1 MMVSNCPRCQ
11 IVLFAFMVSNCPT
24 CHYGVKLS
32 YESNCPRIPNSNH
45 YKGESSCESHVVY
58 NAQTQT
64 RLILDISCIFIS
76 LELDWRFQQL
86 ENPFSSIVVLIEKL
100 EKASSLAQAQ
110 EEQPV
115 VLAFAFFALVT
126 FFVSTFVKRKSPR
139 SRLPWPAL
147 GRTGAGAATMVL
159 GDRTEGRPQSLKVS
173 PTTRNIPEGAS
184 LTHDEI
190 FFTILVL
197 SNQS

>member
-1 MMVSNCPRCQ
+1 M
-11 IVLFAFMVSNCPT
+11 
-24 CHYGVKLS
+24 
-32 YESNCPRIPNSNH
+32 
-45 YKGESSCESHVVY
+45 
-58 NAQTQT
+58 
-64 RLILDISCIFIS
+64 
-76 LELDWRFQQL
+76 
-86 ENPFSSIVVLIEKL
+86 ENPISSIVVLIEKL
-100 EKASSLAQAQ
+100 EKASSLAQVQ

-115 VLAFAFFALVT
+115 VLAFAFFALVVL
-126 FFVSTFVKRKSPR
+126 FVPISVKRKSPR
-139 SRLPWPAL
+139 SRLPWPVL

-159 GDRTEGRPQSLKVS
+159 GDRTGGRPQSLKVS

>member
-1 MMVSNCPRCQ
+1 MQ
-11 IVLFAFMVSNCPT
+11 
-24 CHYGVKLS
+24 K
-32 YESNCPRIPNSNH
+32 
-45 YKGESSCESHVVY
+45 
-58 NAQTQT
+58 
-64 RLILDISCIFIS
+64 RLINISCIFNS
-76 LELDWRFQQL
+76 LELDWRFQKL

-100 EKASSLAQAQ
+100 EKASSLAQVQ

-126 FFVSTFVKRKSPR
+126 FFVPIFVKRKSPR

-184 LTHDEI
+184 LTHDRKLYQ
-190 FFTILVL
+190 FTILVL

>member
-1 MMVSNCPRCQ
+1 MINS
-11 IVLFAFMVSNCPT
+11 T
-24 CHYGVKLS
+24 KLQ
-32 YESNCPRIPNSNH
+32 EW
-45 YKGESSCESHVVY
+45 
-58 NAQTQT
+58 
-64 RLILDISCIFIS
+64 LINISCIFIS

-110 EEQPV
+110 EVQPV

-126 FFVSTFVKRKSPR
+126 LFVSIFVKRKSPR
-139 SRLPWPAL
+139 RRLPWPAL

-173 PTTRNIPEGAS
+173 PTTRNIPEEAS
-184 LTHDEI
+184 LTHDKKNFFI
-190 FFTILVL
+190 FSILVL